1 MRSYTVYGWI
11 FFLRL
16 CLFVSNDLVSLDC
29 NASDKHAIF
38 CIYGLFTLYIAYPA
52 CGALLLLV

>member
-1 MRSYTVYGWI
+1 MCSYTVYGWM

-38 CIYGLFTLYIAYPA
+38 CIYGLFIAYPA